1 MFRASHI
8 PNSICVI
15 RILLVIPIVISLR
28 SDEFLLA
35 LVLIIIAGLSDALDG
50 YLARRFDWRTRL
62 GGLLDPLADKLLVVT
77 VILTLTFM
85 NLTPIWLAC
94 VVIGRDLV
102 IVTGAIFYH
111 YLIGPVPPDPSVISK
126 MNTVCVLLYIIFV
139 ILRQAGGWPSEIG
152 ILLIGAAVLFTSLV
166 SGVHYVI
173 RWSAKAA
180 AQRGGKGGKGD
191 IQSS

>member
-1 MFRASHI
+1 
-8 PNSICVI
+8 
-15 RILLVIPIVISLR
+15 VIPIVISLR
-28 SDEFLLA
+28 SEEFLLA
-35 LVLIIIAGLSDALDG
+35 LVLIIVAGLSDALDG

-126 MNTVCVLLYIIFV
+126 INTVCVLLYIIVV
-139 ILRQAGGWPSEIG
+139 ILRQASGWPPEIG
-152 ILLIGAAVLFTSLV
+152 ILLIGAAVLFTGLV
-166 SGVHYVI
+166 SGVDYVI

-180 AQRGGKGGKGD
+180 AHRGGKGD